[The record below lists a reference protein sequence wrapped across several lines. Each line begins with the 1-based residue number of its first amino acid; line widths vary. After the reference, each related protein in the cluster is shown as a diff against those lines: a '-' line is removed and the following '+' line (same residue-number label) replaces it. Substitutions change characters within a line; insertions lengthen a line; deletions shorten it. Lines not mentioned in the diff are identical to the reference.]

1 MYLTGSEVS
10 VIAVIGFIMLAGVIV
25 NNGIVMIDYMNQL
38 RESGMEKKEAILT
51 AGRTRLRPVLMT
63 ALTTILAMSTM
74 VFSNDMGAELAKPMA
89 VVTIGGL
96 LYGTLLTLI
105 VIPCVY
111 DVFTGK
117 GKKKMEDDV
126 EITLD

>member
-1 MYLTGSEVS
+1 L
-10 VIAVIGFIMLAGVIV
+10 
-25 NNGIVMIDYMNQL
+25 IDYINQL
-38 RESGMEKKEAILT
+38 IEGGMERVEAITT

-63 ALTTILAMSTM
+63 ALTTILALSTM
-74 VFSNDMGAELAKPMA
+74 AFSDDMGAAMSKPMA

-111 DVFTGK
+111 DVFAK
-117 GKKKMEDDV
+117 GREKRAKKRAKK
-126 EITLD
+126 IQN